1 MIIHTRTYKHF
12 DQGHIVSAK
21 AGSKKMKKSTE
32 DRRRYLEQIRTKEA
46 KNKEQNLKRIPYN
59 KLSDFF
65 GVAGVYFLMQEDTV
79 VYIGETSCIVSRLS
93 QHRQDKEFNGFR
105 MLRVDDETE
114 RLRLEK
120 AYIQK
125 HAPKY
130 NIIHNPAISSNKPII
145 RLREDLSQ
153 R

>member
-1 MIIHTRTYKHF
+1 MIIHTRKYQHF

-21 AGSKKMKKSTE
+21 AGSKKVKKSTE
-32 DRRRYLEQIRTKEA
+32 DRRRHLDWIRTKEA
-46 KNKEQNLKRIPYN
+46 QNREQNLKRIPYN

-65 GVAGVYFLMQEDTV
+65 GVSGVYFLMHGDTV
-79 VYIGETSCIVSRLS
+79 VYIGETSCIVSRLA
-93 QHRQDKEFNGFR
+93 QHRQDKEFDGFR
-105 MLRVDDETE
+105 MLRIDDEVE

-130 NIIHNPAISSNKPII
+130 NIVHNPAISSKKPIL
-145 RLREDLSQ
+145 RLKEDLSQ